1 MLLAL
6 FILLLIIAIVLYIS
20 DKKIIS
26 SIIFFFF
33 LFDSFQLIPEEWVGL
48 KTLDL
53 AIIYICV
60 LFIYGL
66 FQYDNYIPKNKT
78 ILAISLFLGFI

>member
-66 FQYDNYIPKNKT
+66 FQYDN
-78 ILAISLFLGFI
+78 